1 MSLSELW
8 PSGSWFAWYAFDCL
22 KTALSRLPFVGSAIR
37 TYLSDAFVVVAGTPP
52 RHTGN
57 IKQNATSQTF
67 LVHAVLH
74 CCGHST
80 APSCPER
87 HRSVRRKGI
96 VFLRDAGLRS
106 PLGPFRPPANALRTS
121 HAIARWDL
129 GVWSSPSILWGG
141 RRYAPGLQGDD
152 STGLTPAGRAADT
165 VPWAHAS
172 PGADAREACLPGRA
186 GPLVAANPRPSA

>member
-1 MSLSELW
+1 MLSSIGFSCTCRSGSGLMYCTSNALIPYPLYRTQRAEMCQAWITLCVSSQVCCPLSPPTVLFLHRPARDRRVSLSELW

-74 CCGHST
+74 
-80 APSCPER
+80 
-87 HRSVRRKGI
+87 
-96 VFLRDAGLRS
+96 
-106 PLGPFRPPANALRTS
+106 
-121 HAIARWDL
+121 
-129 GVWSSPSILWGG
+129 
-141 RRYAPGLQGDD
+141 
-152 STGLTPAGRAADT
+152 
-165 VPWAHAS
+165 
-172 PGADAREACLPGRA
+172 
-186 GPLVAANPRPSA
+186 